1 MQVAQ
6 WPPVTISGFDL
17 ALITDISLWALI
29 RHLGAW
35 LNNLRRAGDARKR
48 QSIKA
53 LRRVITAARTTRA
66 YLRKLNDTARQDHAQ
81 EAKLAEKWTR
91 LGFELQDLGLGA
103 LAKRCDIT
111 GRYWADPTQFDQEFL
126 QRADVGLARME
137 QLARR
142 LVAEIDGN

>member
-1 MQVAQ
+1 M
-6 WPPVTISGFDL
+6 

-29 RHLGAW
+29 RHLGTW
-35 LNNLRRAGDARKR
+35 LNNLRRAGEARKR

-91 LGFELQDLGLGA
+91 LGFELKDLGLGA

-111 GRYWADPTQFDQEFL
+111 GRYWADPAQFEAEFL
-126 QRADVGLARME
+126 DKADVGLARME
-137 QLARR
+137 QLARQM
-142 LVAEIDGN
+142 VAEIEAS

>member
-1 MQVAQ
+1 
-6 WPPVTISGFDL
+6 L
-17 ALITDISLWALI
+17 ALITDISLWALFK
-29 RHLGAW
+29 HLSQW
-35 LNNLRRAGDARKR
+35 LRAGSERKR
-48 QSIKA
+48 ESIKA
-53 LRRVITAARTTRA
+53 LRAVILAARNTGV
-66 YLRKLNDTARQDHAQ
+66 YLRKLNDGAKQDHEQ
-81 EAKLAEKWTR
+81 EAKLSQMWTE
-91 LGFELQDLGLGA
+91 LGFVLKDLGLGA

>member
-1 MQVAQ
+1 M
-6 WPPVTISGFDL
+6 
-17 ALITDISLWALI
+17 ALITDISLWALFK
-29 RHLGAW
+29 HLSQW
-35 LNNLRRAGDARKR
+35 LTNLRRAGSERKR
-48 QSIKA
+48 ESIKA
-53 LRRVITAARTTRA
+53 LRAVILAARNTGV
-66 YLRKLNDTARQDHAQ
+66 YLRKLNDGAKQDHEQ
-81 EAKLAEKWTR
+81 EAKLSQMWTE
-91 LGFELQDLGLGA
+91 LGFVLKDLGLGA